1 MGGSVGGERWEVGDG
16 RWEVR
21 SEKVA
26 LLQPITLH
34 GANHL
39 RTQTSFP
46 NSLENDLGMKFDDST
61 HTRQDSPPTH
71 EKLQAGG

>member
-1 MGGSVGGERWEVGDG
+1 MVQIIGN
-16 RWEVR
+16 
-21 SEKVA
+21 
-26 LLQPITLH
+26 T
-34 GANHL
+34 
-39 RTQTSFP
+39 TSFP